1 MSSLLKME
9 LTCYHET
16 LRTNYPLTLEFTS
29 HTKAIA
35 FADDLA
41 ILTYGQT
48 TSEAEA
54 YTKSELAKMENWAKQ
69 NKTQFNELKSKTM
82 LIARKRKSNREN
94 INIYLNNR
102 RLEQVKEMKHLGIY
116 FGNRLNFHKHIEHT
130 TKSRGK

>member
-1 MSSLLKME
+1 MLFVYFFYLYVQMHLFDVFLTLLGQSNYFWLCLDVVEFCSIFKNEDIQKFCMLMSSLLKME

-54 YTKSELAKMENWAKQ
+54 YTNSDLAKVENCAKQ
-69 NKTQFNELKSKTM
+69 KQNAIQRTQN
-82 LIARKRKSNREN
+82 
-94 INIYLNNR
+94 
-102 RLEQVKEMKHLGIY
+102 
-116 FGNRLNFHKHIEHT
+116 
-130 TKSRGK
+130 